1 MRLASIALA
10 AFVAALT
17 ANTAYAQSDSFFQK
31 RFCTIGGGNRSS
43 GMADCS
49 YNTWEQCRAAASGL
63 ARYCSEN
70 PYWRPDA
77 AGGNGRL
84 QRGKKGQ

>member
-17 ANTAYAQSDSFFQK
+17 VNTAYAQSDSFFQK

-49 YNTWEQCRAAASGL
+49 YNTWEQCRASASGL
-63 ARYCSEN
+63 GRYCTEN
-70 PYWRPDA
+70 PYWKP
-77 AGGNGRL
+77 NGSADR
-84 QRGKKGQ
+84 RRHSGR